1 MGKPIT
7 AWELDDRGATPSV
20 MHNAAPEYTPVEY
33 PRSDVNR
40 GQMSNSNKGA
50 ASRNDIALDAVALNT
65 DGNTNVPRRDAK
77 VDYEAGPYPKILDD
91 ADEGVDENDGGTA

>member
-7 AWELDDRGATPSV
+7 QWEVEDSGTLGVGA
-20 MHNAAPEYTPVEY
+20 EYTPVEY

-40 GQMSNSNKGA
+40 GQVSNSNKGA
-50 ASRNDIALDAVALNT
+50 ASRTDIVLDSVALNDT
-65 DGNTNVPRRDAK
+65 GNVNVPRRDASVK
-77 VDYEAGPYPKILDD
+77 YDAGPYPVIDD